1 MDVKF
6 DAMDKNKTISGYG
19 KGIMTVFRVV
29 SIDDVPDVNG
39 ETLKVYFDFLNKH
52 LTFPIKGNFTRETG
66 SFKHVTHN
74 ILLGNLENIDEEFY
88 GIFAEGIEK
97 GKTVVIP
104 LAEFEFEKEND
115 INFQLI
121 DDYKTWFWNY
131 R

>member
-6 DAMDKNKTISGYG
+6 NAMDKNKTISGYG
-19 KGIMTVFRVV
+19 KRIMTVFRVV

-66 SFKHVTHN
+66 SFKHATHN
-74 ILLGNLENIDEEFY
+74 ILLENLENIDEEFY
-88 GIFAEGIEK
+88 DIFAEGIEK